1 MTMMPPD
8 VPASVPQALPF
19 HVKIV
24 RWFQSG
30 VIWVFIAG
38 LVMNVGPLLLS
49 SLGGLHLTG
58 DQQVWYSILINVVLY
73 AAGAYI
79 HNQSTAV
86 IGSKSDVAAA
96 QSTGSQ

>member
-1 MTMMPPD
+1 MNPLD
-8 VPASVPQALPF
+8 VPAATPQELPF

-38 LVMNVGPLLLS
+38 MVMNLGPLALS
-49 SLGGLHLTG
+49 SLGSLNLSS
-58 DQQVWYSILINVVLY
+58 QEQFWYSIIVNGLLY

-79 HNQSTAV
+79 HNQSVAV

-96 QSTGSQ
+96 ESGGSQ